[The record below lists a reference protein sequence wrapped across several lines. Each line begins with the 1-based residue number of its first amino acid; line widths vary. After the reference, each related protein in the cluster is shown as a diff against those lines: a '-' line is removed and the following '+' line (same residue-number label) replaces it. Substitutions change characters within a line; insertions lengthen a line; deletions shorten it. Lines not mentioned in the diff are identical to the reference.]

1 MRTPLAIL
9 TLTLSGLLLGCAKPP
24 PPPGP
29 PPGVNTV
36 ADAKVIGD
44 VLQSINTYE
53 SAVNRADVSPRLVA
67 ADPVGRR
74 GESFVEQWVV
84 DSGGTRV
91 EYEVQLNPSGR
102 GGADYRIKRLTPIG
116 NVPASRIPNLLPSR

>member
-1 MRTPLAIL
+1 MRTSSAIL
-9 TLTLSGLLLGCAKPP
+9 TLALCGLLLGCAKPP

-29 PPGVNTV
+29 PPGFNTA

-53 SAVNRADVSPRLVA
+53 SAIARADVSPRLLA

-74 GESFVEQWVV
+74 GESVVEQWVV

-91 EYEVQLNPSGR
+91 EYEVQLNPSVR
-102 GGADYRIKRLTPIG
+102 GGADYRIKRLT
-116 NVPASRIPNLLPSR
+116 